1 VTILT
6 HEFVGELAALDEPV
20 VAEVADVGLAVGVF
34 AGVVLPVE
42 LLVSVSVGP
51 ALLFVSVRLALPS
64 LDCESS
70 AGSEPRAL
78 TTACASLFMGY
89 CSCEGGVELLCLV
102 KNQYLIIKRTIRH
115 TKSPQF
121 TPIWT
126 RVSAESRA
134 LHVSKKYL
142 VNELVV
148 DVIRSGSSTI
158 GQTHSGPR
166 ELSEHDG
173 MPGVLVMQS
182 IAHSRLNY
190 HISIRFFEERNDHTR
205 QEETTR
211 GITPG
216 RRLSRPSAD

>member
-6 HEFVGELAALDEPV
+6 HELVGELAALDEPV
-20 VAEVADVGLAVGVF
+20 VAEVADVGLAVGIF
-34 AGVVLPVE
+34 TGVVLPVE

-51 ALLFVSVRLALPS
+51 ALL
-64 LDCESS
+64 
-70 AGSEPRAL
+70 EPRAL

-134 LHVSKKYL
+134 LHVSKK
-142 VNELVV
+142 
-148 DVIRSGSSTI
+148 
-158 GQTHSGPR
+158 
-166 ELSEHDG
+166 
-173 MPGVLVMQS
+173 
-182 IAHSRLNY
+182 
-190 HISIRFFEERNDHTR
+190 
-205 QEETTR
+205 
-211 GITPG
+211 
-216 RRLSRPSAD
+216 